1 MDSLSAF
8 HPAIRSWFERRFPLG
23 PTEAQAQGWP
33 TIAQGRDT
41 LIAAPTGTGKT
52 LTAFLVCID
61 RLYKESETITRI
73 MAISLHPYITGAA
86 HRIRYLEELYRY
98 ILERTDVAMWTG
110 AEIADW
116 YRGEITKAA
125 GS

>member
-1 MDSLSAF
+1 MKTKAGPLVSVPYSLEINDIPMMLVQHHEGQEFFNRA
-8 HPAIRSWFERRFPLG
+8 
-23 PTEAQAQGWP
+23 
-33 TIAQGRDT
+33 RDQ
-41 LIAAPTGTGKT
+41 
-52 LTAFLVCID
+52 FD

-98 ILERTDVAMWTG
+98 ILDRHDVLMWTG

-116 YRGEITKAA
+116 YRGEIAKTSA
-125 GS
+125 